1 MKLWEGANEVRGLGF
16 RLKKLRGLGLSVVV
30 EGEVDA
36 GNPL

>member
-1 MKLWEGANEVRGLGF
+1 MKLWECANEVRGLGF
-16 RLKKLRGLGLSVVV
+16 RLKKLRGLGVSVVV